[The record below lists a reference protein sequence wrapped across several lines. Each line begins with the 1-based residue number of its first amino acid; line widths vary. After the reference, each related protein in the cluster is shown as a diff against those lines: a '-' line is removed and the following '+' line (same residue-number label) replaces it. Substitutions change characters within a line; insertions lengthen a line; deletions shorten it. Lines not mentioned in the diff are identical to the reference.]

1 MRERAL
7 RRLALKAQGITP
19 TIRVLVWSVQPA
31 YGVPAWAMARAVAG
45 LTSPPH
51 RVWLSPGDAK
61 RLLREDRGKGGRPQV
76 LTTELRHCEMC
87 ARPLIAEEAAKRR
100 VLVEA
105 CHRTEP
111 CGPHCAEDRESRLWR
126 KQAPDFRVLKAA

>member
-19 TIRVLVWSVQPA
+19 STRSFVWSVQPTN
-31 YGVPAWAMARAVAG
+31 GIPVWASGRAVAG

-51 RVWLSPGDAK
+51 RVWLHPGDAK
-61 RLLREDRGKGGRPQV
+61 RLIREDRGKGGRPQV

-87 ARPLIAEEAAKRR
+87 ARPLLAEEAARRR
-100 VLVEA
+100 VLVESSP
-105 CHRTEP
+105 RTEP
-111 CGPHCAEDRESRLWR
+111 CGLHCAEDRESRLWR
-126 KQAPDFRVLKAA
+126 KQAPNFRVQKAA

>member
-19 TIRVLVWSVQPA
+19 TIRVLVWSVQPT
-31 YGVPAWAMARAVAG
+31 YGVPAWATERAVAG

-51 RVWLSPGDAK
+51 RVWLSRGDAW
-61 RLLREDRGKGGRPQV
+61 RLMREDRAQGGHPQV

-87 ARPLIAEEAAKRR
+87 ARPLLAEEAARRR
-100 VLVEA
+100 VLVESS
-105 CHRTEP
+105 RTEP
-111 CGPHCAEDRESRLWR
+111 CGPHCAEDRESKLWR
-126 KQAPDFRVLKAA
+126 KQAPNFRVLKAA